1 MQSKVYSRVMKAGVM
16 KNDALLLMT
25 AMIWGFAFVAQR
37 VGMRFIGP
45 FTYNAVRFALGAAS
59 LLPLLYWRRTRG
71 RQIRSSVRLRM
82 RVGLVAGAFLFIAA
96 SLQQIGI
103 VYTTAGKAGF
113 ITTLYVVLVPLFGIA
128 VRRGTGIAGWVGALL
143 AVSGLYLLSVR
154 EGFTVS
160 PGDLLVLASA
170 VFWALHVLLIDL
182 YGRYVDSI
190 ELSIIQFA
198 LCSVLCAVTALGFE
212 DPGLQGI
219 LTAAVPILYGG
230 LFSVGIAYTLQV
242 VAQKHAPPSHAAIL
256 LSLEGAFAALG
267 GWLLIGEVLD
277 PRSLVG
283 CVLMFAGMLA
293 SQWQVITGSK
303 KSLTPSVQDP

>member
-1 MQSKVYSRVMKAGVM
+1 MKTRVMR
-16 KNDALLLMT
+16 NDALLLMT

-45 FTYNAVRFALGAAS
+45 FTYNSVRFALGAVS
-59 LLPLLYWRRTRG
+59 LLPLLYWRRKRG
-71 RQIRSSVRLRM
+71 KQIRSAARLRL
-82 RVGLVAGAFLFIAA
+82 RVSLAAGAFLFIAA

-128 VRRGTGIAGWVGALL
+128 VRRGTGVAGWVGVVL

-154 EGFTVS
+154 EGFSIS

-198 LCSVLCAVTALGFE
+198 FCSVLCTITALAFE
-212 DPGLQGI
+212 APSVSGI

-242 VAQKHAPPSHAAIL
+242 VAQKNAPPSHAAIL

-277 PRSLVG
+277 PRSLAG

-293 SQWQVITGSK
+293 SQWQVITGSPGIPK
-303 KSLTPSVQDP
+303 ESRSA